1 MQVCHGK
8 EAPLRR
14 IKPRDRVVY
23 YSPTLEFGGKAPL
36 QHFTALGI
44 VQEGEPYRF
53 DMGGGF
59 VPFRRDVLWLP
70 ATATSI
76 RPLLEHMEFSAGVR
90 NWAYPFRFGVFSI
103 SDHDMALIADAM
115 GATF

>member
-14 IKPRDRVVY
+14 IKPEDRVVY
-23 YSPTLEFGGKAPL
+23 YSPTLEFGSKEPL
-36 QHFTALGI
+36 QHFTALG
-44 VQEGEPYRF
+44 VVKAGDPYRF

-59 VPFRRDVLWLP
+59 IPFRRNVLWLP

-76 RPLLEHMEFSAGVR
+76 RPLLGQMEFSAGLR
-90 NWAYPFRFGVFSI
+90 NWAYPFRFGVLSI
-103 SDHDMALIADAM
+103 SDHDMGLIASAM